1 MPCSQTPVVTC
12 TLAITHSGLLPSSA
26 YKLSAFPRNLSIM
39 SLSCC
44 PQLYIFRG
52 SITRPA
58 FLFRPAS
65 DSPHRVCPRTSLL
78 TCWLNFSQVG
88 LSHYAITH
96 WVTSSNFIPLN
107 RNPNDSDLSGHEHV
121 IVMQSFRFT
130 LIFSYL
136 LPIANNDSLMLLVY
150 MPLIP
155 LLQSTYIQNQLEQ
168 PSLHFVI
175 FVKP

>member
-1 MPCSQTPVVTC
+1 MVTC

-26 YKLSAFPRNLSIM
+26 SKLSAFPRNLSIM

-96 WVTSSNFIPLN
+96 WVTTSNFIPP
-107 RNPNDSDLSGHEHV
+107 RGNPNDSDLSGHENA
-121 IVMQSFRFT
+121 IVMRLGSILSHQADEERYDCT
-130 LIFSYL
+130 DD
-136 LPIANNDSLMLLVY
+136 P
-150 MPLIP
+150 
-155 LLQSTYIQNQLEQ
+155 TYDHISNLRS
-168 PSLHFVI
+168 PSA
-175 FVKP
+175 